1 MKCAYV
7 SVTVTRLSGFI
18 EKFYVEKGAYFYAS
32 FHPYISN
39 KIKLNP
45 RWKTVNIKVIWS
57 GLQLL
62 LSMKWVTFVHK
73 FCYTLSMMPWSM
85 IRPDKW

>member
-45 RWKTVNIKVIWS
+45 R
-57 GLQLL
+57 
-62 LSMKWVTFVHK
+62 
-73 FCYTLSMMPWSM
+73 
-85 IRPDKW
+85 